1 MKKIRIREYYNDY
14 EIEEQM
20 EHDLKLMMR
29 QLKLTNPFKK
39 YDTKTYYDEKD
50 KQYKCDIYDV
60 TKVRVFEI
68 IHYNGKRYSVE
79 INGNDKTLVYYFVVQ
94 NMKNRL
100 ENLDQ
105 IYAIKNVKTGK
116 TMEIPKV
123 DIEEKK

>member
-1 MKKIRIREYYNDY
+1 MKKIRIREYCNDY

-100 ENLDQ
+100 ENLNQ